1 LLAQSHRTGVIF
13 KLGNNAKRAVRW
25 MPGVSIA

>member
-1 LLAQSHRTGVIF
+1 LLAQSYPTDWIF
-13 KLGNNAKRAVRW
+13 KLGRSAKRAVRW